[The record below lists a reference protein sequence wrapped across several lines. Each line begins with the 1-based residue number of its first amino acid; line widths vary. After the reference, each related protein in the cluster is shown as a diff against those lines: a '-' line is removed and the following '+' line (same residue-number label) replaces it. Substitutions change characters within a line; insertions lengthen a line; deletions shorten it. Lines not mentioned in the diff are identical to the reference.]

1 VARAEPD
8 DSFDF
13 VIVGSG
19 TAGSLLAARLSE
31 DPRYIPN
38 PADRADH
45 GTLLEVGPHQP
56 QVEIVGDRHGLKE
69 PFELAVL
76 VTCRDR
82 RWRSPSRS
90 RECREWR
97 RSGRGMAGCRV
108 FAPVDVGV
116 EGEAGLLGGAHEMMR
131 RRQDRPVI
139 LDRHRA
145 GTWAEGCR
153 SAAPASSSTTRDDTS
168 SLRRLA
174 TTHPADPAPTMT

>member
-56 QVEIVGDRHGLKE
+56 HVEIVGDRHGLKE

-76 VTCRDR
+76 GDMPRPT
-82 RWRSPSRS
+82 
-90 RECREWR
+90 
-97 RSGRGMAGCRV
+97 MAIAIPIPRMPRMET
-108 FAPVDVGV
+108 F
-116 EGEAGLLGGAHEMMR
+116 
-131 RRQDRPVI
+131 
-139 LDRHRA
+139 
-145 GTWAEGCR
+145 W
-153 SAAPASSSTTRDDTS
+153 TRDG
-168 SLRRLA
+168 RLSGVC
-174 TTHPADPAPTMT
+174 PR